1 MLNSAIGY
9 ITMFVFG
16 IIMVLISIAMKRKG
30 KNNLDDFL
38 AARESMSLPMTMSSL
53 VVVWVWSSSLMG
65 AAEGAYKFGVAG
77 FYMYSFSVLLSALL
91 LGWPIFKRV
100 RKIAPSISTLPEFMK
115 LRLGKKA
122 HLVFAIVGILQSFF
136 WAVLQITAIGLVM
149 NVLFGIPHA
158 AAVILGALIVTTY
171 VTIGGL
177 RASIGTD
184 VVQFVML
191 LLLLAIIIP
200 TTLWVAG
207 GPSEIYQGLAHSS
220 VKTATLLYT
229 KESITG
235 WLFVSI
241 LSFLNYAIIDQ
252 SVWQRVYASKKGT
265 ESKLILGTTF
275 LWLPIPAVA
284 GLIGMI
290 GLAKGINVNPSEV
303 FPAVVGQLLGSW
315 GAYAMAV
322 IMIATIL
329 STTDSCLNALSTLIV
344 RDIYIPYIRKNAP
357 MAASQEM
364 KVARGVVIIGG
375 LCIAAFSLAQVSIL
389 YLNYAV
395 GALTLA
401 MTWPFVLSVFIKR
414 LNKTAA
420 FWGLVIGTLSAL
432 YFAVLPGAGLIEPVL
447 PLWVGYLISHI
458 IAAAIPLIGTLFSP
472 DHNFQ
477 YHQAFHEGG
486 IVNGIE

>member
-1 MLNSAIGY
+1 MLNSYIGY
-9 ITMFVFG
+9 AMLFIFG
-16 IIMVLISIAMKRKG
+16 LIMVVIAVYMKRKG

-38 AARESMSLPMTMSSL
+38 SARESMSLPVTMSSL

-65 AAEGAYKFGVAG
+65 SAEGAFKFGVAG
-77 FYMYSFSVLLSALL
+77 FYMYGLSVLLSSILI
-91 LGWPIFKRV
+91 GWPVFKRV
-100 RKIAPSISTLPEFMK
+100 RKIAPNISTLPEFMK
-115 LRLGKKA
+115 IRLGTRT
-122 HLVFAIVGILQSFF
+122 HLIFAIVGILQSFF

-158 AAVILGALIVTTY
+158 AAVIIGTLIVTTY
-171 VTIGGL
+171 VAIGGL

-184 VVQFVML
+184 VVHFCML
-191 LLLLAIIIP
+191 LILLAIVIP
-200 TTLWVAG
+200 VTLWVAG
-207 GPSEIYQGLAHSS
+207 GPNEIYQGLAHSS

-229 KESITG
+229 KESVTG
-235 WLFVSI
+235 WLLVSI
-241 LSFLNYAIIDQ
+241 LSFINYAIIDQ

-290 GLAKGINVNPSEV
+290 GLAKGFNVNPSEI
-303 FPAVVGQLLGSW
+303 FPTVVGELLGTW
-315 GAYAMAV
+315 GAYAMAI

-357 MAASQEM
+357 MDPNKEI
-364 KVARGVVIIGG
+364 KVARIIVIIGG
-375 LCIAAFSLAQVSIL
+375 LGIALFGLAQFSIL

-401 MTWPFVLSVFIKR
+401 MTWPFVLSVFMKN

-420 FWGLVIGTLSAL
+420 FWGLIIGTVSAL
-432 YFAVLPGAGLIEPVL
+432 IFAVLPGAGLIEPIV
-447 PLWVGYLISHI
+447 PLWIGYLISHI
-458 IAAAIPLIGTLFSP
+458 IAAGVPLIGTLLAPDREFQFQSVFSK
-472 DHNFQ
+472 
-477 YHQAFHEGG
+477 GG
-486 IVNGIE
+486 F

>member
-9 ITMFVFG
+9 TMMFIFG
-16 IIMVLISIAMKRKG
+16 IIMVLISVMATRNSKK
-30 KNNLDDFL
+30 NLDDFFS
-38 AARESMSLPMTMSSL
+38 ARESMSLPMTMSSL

-77 FYMYSFSVLLSALL
+77 FYMYGTSVLISAVL

-100 RKIAPSISTLPEFMK
+100 RKIAPKISTLPEFMK
-115 LRLGKKA
+115 IRIGKET

-158 AAVILGALIVTTY
+158 AAVIIGSLIVITY

-184 VVQFVML
+184 VVQFIML
-191 LLLLAIIIP
+191 LILLAIVIP
-200 TTLWVAG
+200 ATLWIAG
-207 GPSEIYQGLAHSS
+207 GPSEIYQGLANSS
-220 VKTATLLYT
+220 LETATHLYT
-229 KESITG
+229 KESVTG
-235 WLFVSI
+235 WLLVSI

-265 ESKLILGTTF
+265 ESKLILGTTL

-290 GLAKGINVNPSEV
+290 GLAKGINVNPSEI
-303 FPAVVGQLLGSW
+303 FPAVVAQLLGTW
-315 GAYAMAV
+315 GVYAMAI

-344 RDIYIPYIRKNAP
+344 KDIYVPYIRKNVP
-357 MAASQEM
+357 MEPKQEM
-364 KVARGVVIIGG
+364 RIARGVVIVSG
-375 LCIAAFSLAQVSIL
+375 LCIALFSLAQFSIL

-401 MTWPFVLSVFIKR
+401 MTWPFVLSVFIKK
-414 LNKTAA
+414 LNKRAA
-420 FWGLVIGTLSAL
+420 FWGLIIGTLSAL
-432 YFAVLPGAGLIEPVL
+432 YFAVLPGAGLIDPIV

-458 IAAAIPLIGTLFSP
+458 IAAGIPLIGTLFSP
-472 DHNFQ
+472 DHQFQ
-477 YHQAFHEGG
+477 YQKAFSEGG
-486 IVNGIE
+486 ILNGTE